1 VIVATRLWRNSL
13 VCLTLLTFQ
22 TNFLEAMVWDNRYFP
37 WFNHLY
43 TGTDSRVPHMD
54 GQVFFL
60 TGGEAFRYQMRANK
74 DEQIITFPEL
84 YGELDLV
91 PVANAIVKTGKPN
104 PIPEDWQWLSEI
116 KAQMPASLKGQ
127 GAILSGYVPVVPHV
141 AIGASALIMKLNS
154 FVNVVPGEQAINQL
168 NLQTPGNQ
176 VLFDQTVQRI
186 YQEIDMNSTSF
197 QQVGVGD
204 IVLYTHIYD
213 VHEYKYKFRKL
224 DWGVWAGIV
233 IPSGLKYDPYNL
245 ASVGFGSQ
253 YSGWGW
259 FIAPRAEF
267 ELRDDLKFGIMGRLS
282 QRFDTCFQGRIPV
295 STGKKI
301 EQSLFAPLVGSVSV
315 DQGTNF
321 GVTSYF
327 IFEDIRAG
335 LGAQIQYTINYHEND
350 RFSARIQDMDIKPN
364 FRDMSYYSSWVQEYF
379 TIKVFYDV
387 AHDKEWKTKPFAY
400 FVWDVPMNHLFG
412 RGFAKTNKVALGCT
426 VNF

>member
-1 VIVATRLWRNSL
+1 MIVATRLWRNLL
-13 VCLTLLTFQ
+13 VCLMFLALQ

-43 TGTDSRVPHMD
+43 TGSDSRRAHVD

-60 TGGEAFRYQMRANK
+60 TGGDAFRFQMRASK
-74 DEQIITFPEL
+74 DEQIITYPEL

-91 PVANAIVKTGKPN
+91 PVANSIVKSGKPN
-104 PIPEDWQWLSEI
+104 PIPDDWQWISEI

-127 GAILSGYVPVVPHV
+127 GAILSGYVPVVSHV
-141 AIGASALIMKLNS
+141 GIGASALVMKLNS
-154 FVNVVPGEQAINQL
+154 FVNVIPGEQAIDKL
-168 NLQTPGNQ
+168 NLKTPGNL
-176 VLFDQTVQRI
+176 VVFDQTVQKI
-186 YQEIDMNSTSF
+186 YKEIDINSTTF

-204 IVLYTHIYD
+204 VVVYAHIYD

-224 DWGVWAGIV
+224 DWGVWLGFV
-233 IPSGLKYDPYNL
+233 IPCGLKYDPRNL

-282 QRFDTCFQGRIPV
+282 QRFDTCFQGRIPL
-295 STGKKI
+295 GK
-301 EQSLFAPLVGSVSV
+301 EQSLFAPLIGSVSV

-321 GVTSYF
+321 GITSYF

-335 LGAQIQYTINYHEND
+335 LGAQIQYTINYHEHD
-350 RFSARIQDMDIKPN
+350 TFSTKARVNNITPN
-364 FRDMSYYSSWVQEYF
+364 FRNLAYYSSWVQEYF
-379 TIKVFYDV
+379 TFKLFYDV
-387 AHDKEWKTKPFAY
+387 AHDKDWKAKPFAY
-400 FVWDVPMNHLFG
+400 FVWDIPMNHLFG
-412 RGFAKTNKVALGCT
+412 RGFAKTNKVAIGCT